1 MIFDAFQWFSLIFH
15 EFQWFSMIFND
26 FYAFL
31 ILFHWFEDF
40 WIHFQPDHHKP
51 KSQVSRAGFLGRGRS
66 LQKSRKTVLCPSGS
80 GGTFGS
86 TARPRTA
93 QCPAQTNQNKG
104 NGSNRNQS
112 SGLISLPE
120 LYHRHTHWQEHN
132 SADWLSLA
140 DLMQNTLVSI
150 FILNLLLFS
159 WYQVPNSQNFDTYE
173 LQTRSW
179 FDVWKNHATYING
192 PGHMS
197 LADPIFFSLQNRDPD
212 RTNFEFWKND
222 ARYING
228 PCNMSLTKAN
238 ISKIKPLPGPTGTNF
253 EKHKR
258 NCIATLFGLVFSF
271 EFVWELCNQ
280 LVWSP
285 MTRIIQLG
293 GFA

>member
-1 MIFDAFQWFSLIFH
+1 MNFNDFQWFLCVFNTFSLILRLLDTFPARSP
-15 EFQWFSMIFND
+15 QTKITSVPCRIFGPWEVLAKIKKD
-26 FYAFL
+26 STVS
-31 ILFHWFEDF
+31 IRIRGDF
-40 WIHFQPDHHKP
+40 WQHGQAQNSPMPGPNKP
-51 KSQVSRAGFLGRGRS
+51 KQREWVQ
-66 LQKSRKTVLCPSGS
+66 QKPKLWSW
-80 GGTFGS
+80 
-86 TARPRTA
+86 
-93 QCPAQTNQNKG
+93 
-104 NGSNRNQS
+104 
-112 SGLISLPE
+112 I
-120 LYHRHTHWQEHN
+120 
-132 SADWLSLA
+132 
-140 DLMQNTLVSI
+140 
-150 FILNLLLFS
+150 LLLFS

-179 FDVWKNHATYING
+179 FDVWKIMRHT
-192 PGHMS
+192 S
-197 LADPIFFSLQNRDPD
+197 TVPITCLWPTQYFFSLQNRDPD

-285 MTRIIQLG
+285 MTRIIRVG

>member
-1 MIFDAFQWFSLIFH
+1 MIFIDFSWI
-15 EFQWFSMIFND
+15 SMIFND
-26 FYAFL
+26 FQWFLCVFNTFSL
-31 ILFHWFEDF
+31 ILRLLDTFPARSPQTKITSVPCRIFGPWEVLAKIKKDSTVSIRIRGDF
-40 WIHFQPDHHKP
+40 WQHGQAQNSPMPGPNKP
-51 KSQVSRAGFLGRGRS
+51 KQREWVQ
-66 LQKSRKTVLCPSGS
+66 QKPKLWSYLT
-80 GGTFGS
+80 
-86 TARPRTA
+86 PRT
-93 QCPAQTNQNKG
+93 
-104 NGSNRNQS
+104 
-112 SGLISLPE
+112 LPPTYA
-120 LYHRHTHWQEHN
+120 L
-132 SADWLSLA
+132 
-140 DLMQNTLVSI
+140 
-150 FILNLLLFS
+150 
-159 WYQVPNSQNFDTYE
+159 VPNSQNFDTYE

-197 LADPIFFSLQNRDPD
+197 LAEPIFFFLQNRDPD

-285 MTRIIQLG
+285 MTRIIRLG